1 MNIIIIPYR
10 NREYHLKYFLN
21 NTVPLLKKHLKEL
34 KVVIIEQT
42 NDKLFN
48 RGKLLNIG
56 YKLYS
61 SIGKYYFTHDVDIN
75 PMEETIKKYYT
86 KEIENEIM
94 GIYTSQHN
102 TLGGIIKFTNDNFDA
117 INGFPNTIWGWGSE
131 DKALQNRVEYKKIK
145 IKKNILNNDPNKDKY
160 FKIFNDINDR
170 VTTNLSDTI
179 QKYYNNYLHLSN
191 MEKERMMRADGLS
204 SLRYK
209 ILKKDRL
216 MKGVEKIV
224 VEI

>member
-10 NREYHLKYFLN
+10 NRESHLKYFLN
-21 NTVPLLKKHLKEL
+21 NTFPLLKKHLKEL

-61 SIGKYYFTHDVDIN
+61 SRGKYYFTHDVDIN
-75 PMEETIKKYYT
+75 PTEETIKKYYT

-102 TLGGIIKFTNDNFDA
+102 TLGGIIKYTSENFDK

-170 VTTNLSDTI
+170 VTINLSDTI

-191 MEKERMMRADGLS
+191 MEKERMMSSDGLS

-216 MKGVEKIV
+216 MDDVDKIV

>member
-1 MNIIIIPYR
+1 M
-10 NREYHLKYFLN
+10 N
-21 NTVPLLKKHLKEL
+21 NTYPLLKKNLEEL
-34 KVVIIEQT
+34 KVIIIEQT
-42 NDKLFN
+42 DDKLFN

-61 SIGKYYFTHDVDIN
+61 SKGKYYFTHDVDIN
-75 PMEETIKKYYT
+75 PTEETIKKYYT
-86 KEIENEIM
+86 KEIEDEIM

-117 INGFPNTIWGWGSE
+117 INGFPNTIWGWGTE
-131 DKALQNRVEYKKIK
+131 DKALQNRVEYKNIK

-170 VTTNLSDTI
+170 ETTHLSYTTN
-179 QKYYNNYLHLSN
+179 KYYKYYPTLSN
-191 MEKERMMRADGLS
+191 IEKERMMRTDGLS

-209 ILKKDRL
+209 ILKKDTL
-216 MKGVEKIV
+216 MEGVEKIV